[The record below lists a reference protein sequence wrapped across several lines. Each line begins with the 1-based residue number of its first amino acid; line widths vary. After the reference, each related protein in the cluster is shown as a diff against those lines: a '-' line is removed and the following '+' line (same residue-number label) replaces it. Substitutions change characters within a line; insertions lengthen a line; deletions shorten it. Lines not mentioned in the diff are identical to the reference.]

1 MVYEV
6 SDLGTIQV
14 LITKCLHPGVRVTT
28 YCIEGVKALV
38 LVPRVAMH
46 CAGTQRRSERER
58 EREREREEKEK
69 GSTVLSVHVTR
80 LTHNG

>member
-46 CAGTQRRSERER
+46 CAGAAKKRER